1 MPIQAQ
7 PAAQP
12 AAQPDIEDVEA
23 AAPPEAADLAAVVAI
38 AERQIAAELVVAELE
53 EKLKAAQ
60 AVVKGIAENEL
71 PVAML
76 ELGLRGLPLASGHMI
91 SVDTTHHASLTD
103 ARKPAAFAWLQEN
116 GLGDIIKHE
125 ISVTFGKGEQE
136 IAAMVVNKLRELA
149 PGHKLTDKEAIH
161 HSTLKSTV
169 DELIASGSP
178 IPFETFGIY
187 TRTVA
192 KITAPSETKS
202 ARASR
207 AKPVDAVHGEF

>member
-12 AAQPDIEDVEA
+12 AAQPDIEGVEA

-116 GLGDIIKHE
+116 GLGDIIKH
-125 ISVTFGKGEQE
+125 GKGEQE